1 MRSLAVYC
9 GSSSGARPAY
19 ARAARELG
27 AGMAARGIEL
37 VYGGGNVGL
46 MGVVADAVLAG
57 GGQVYGV
64 IPRLLLEREL
74 AHSGCTQLRVVE
86 TMHERKI
93 LMASRAD
100 AFLALPGG
108 FGTFDE
114 LCEVVTWNQLSI
126 HDKPVGLL
134 DVEGYWE
141 ALLAFVEQG
150 VVEGFVPKATRERL
164 WRDDDQARLLDR
176 LGAAVATAP

>member
-1 MRSLAVYC
+1 VKALAVYC

-19 ARAARELG
+19 ARAAKALG
-27 AGMAARGIEL
+27 ATMAARRIEL

-46 MGVVADAVLAG
+46 MGVVADAVLEG

-64 IPRLLLEREL
+64 IPRMLLDREL
-74 AHSGCTQLRVVE
+74 AHAGCTELRVVE

-93 LMASRAD
+93 LMANRAD

-114 LCEVVTWNQLSI
+114 LCEVVTWNQLAI

-134 DVEGYWE
+134 DVEGYWR
-141 ALLAFVEQG
+141 ALLSFVDQG
-150 VVEGFVPKATRERL
+150 VVEGFVPRSTRERL
-164 WRDDDQARLLDR
+164 WRDDDHERLLDR
-176 LGAAVATAP
+176 LLSTSAG

>member
-1 MRSLAVYC
+1 VKSLAVYC
-9 GSSSGARPAY
+9 GSSSGVRPAY

-27 AGMAARGIEL
+27 ATMAARGIEL

-74 AHSGCTQLRVVE
+74 AHAGCTQLRVVE

-93 LMASRAD
+93 LMAQRAD

-134 DVEGYWE
+134 DVEGYW
-141 ALLAFVEQG
+141 ASLLSFVDQG
-150 VVEGFVPKATRERL
+150 VVEGFVPSRTRERL
-164 WRDDDQARLLDR
+164 WCDADHQRLLER
-176 LGAAVATAP
+176 LLSRGED

>member
-1 MRSLAVYC
+1 MGALKSLAVYC
-9 GSSSGARPAY
+9 GSSSGVRPAY
-19 ARAARELG
+19 ARAARDLG
-27 AGMAARGIEL
+27 VEMARRGIEL

-46 MGVVADAVLAG
+46 MGVVADAVLEH

-64 IPRLLLEREL
+64 IPRRLLEREL
-74 AHSGCTQLRVVE
+74 AHKGCTHLTVVE

-93 LMASRAD
+93 LMALRSD

-114 LCEVVTWNQLSI
+114 LCEVVTWNQLEI

-134 DVEGYWE
+134 DVEGYWQ
-141 ALLAFVEQG
+141 AMIGFVDQG
-150 VVEGFVPKATRERL
+150 VREGFVPKATRERL
-164 WRDDDQARLLDR
+164 VVERELEPMLDR
-176 LGAAVATAP
+176 LGA

>member
-1 MRSLAVYC
+1 V
-9 GSSSGARPAY
+9 
-19 ARAARELG
+19 
-27 AGMAARGIEL
+27 
-37 VYGGGNVGL
+37 
-46 MGVVADAVLAG
+46 
-57 GGQVYGV
+57 QGV

-74 AHSGCTQLRVVE
+74 AHAGCTRLHVVE

-93 LMASRAD
+93 LMADRAD

-134 DVEGYWE
+134 DVEGYWA
-141 ALLAFVEQG
+141 ALLAFVDQA

-164 WRDDDQARLLDR
+164 WRDDDHERLLDR
-176 LGAAVATAP
+176 LLATGAG